1 MTRYLVQPRDHR
13 IFVKGYWF
21 FIFAKNMGK
30 NIYKNI
36 SENVRGK
43 YSPDRLA
50 TCQKLLDHAKQS
62 ATNMFKTASK
72 RAIQRTEEATGDLI
86 GRKKLLIKLRRFHKI
101 NNKII
106 QKQLQTVT
114 NESDN
119 KLPKKR
125 CIYIYKRN
133 VYDNKK
139 TNITC

>member
-1 MTRYLVQPRDHR
+1 
-13 IFVKGYWF
+13 
-21 FIFAKNMGK
+21 MGK

-43 YSPDRLA
+43 YSPDMLA

-101 NNKII
+101 DNKII

>member
-21 FIFAKNMGK
+21 LIFAKNMGK

-43 YSPDRLA
+43 YSPDMLA

-86 GRKKLLIKLRRFHKI
+86 GRK
-101 NNKII
+101 N
-106 QKQLQTVT
+106 
-114 NESDN
+114 
-119 KLPKKR
+119 
-125 CIYIYKRN
+125 C
-133 VYDNKK
+133 
-139 TNITC
+139 